1 MEDRGSRIEDR
12 KSRSSILDL
21 LSSINNASM
30 LADLIKIHCL
40 THGATFPMSR
50 TSRTVVCK
58 EGNEEHT
65 LSTNFPNQGLWVYC
79 CNCQT
84 FIAWDAARKEASV
97 KECPFCLSSL
107 NPRAYCCDHCAITM
121 VDYDDQTLRKQH
133 MVLSWGAPQ
142 PACAGCHHFPG
153 ATPKNHFCET
163 LQCNLSSARQDCPF
177 CGLSISYAM
186 RNGSKLGVAPVIPSI
201 AESDVLLA
209 EAKAHAREA
218 EERIR
223 LAEATARKEIE
234 LRVRAERR
242 VEEVERKIT
251 RDLVMPQTATLE
263 PDWARREAEIA
274 RANAEAEIQ
283 ARREAEARVQ
293 EAEELR
299 KQAES
304 AVRREAEMRQMA
316 EQKARELAENYSSAP
331 RKDKITIALYAS
343 LAGVLSILLLLL
355 IVTMIRM
362 SSN

>member
-1 MEDRGSRIEDR
+1 
-12 KSRSSILDL
+12 
-21 LSSINNASM
+21 M

-65 LSTNFPNQGLWVYC
+65 LSTNFPNQGRWVYC

-97 KECPFCLSSL
+97 QECPFCLSSL
-107 NPRAYCCDHCAITM
+107 NPRAYCCDRCAITM

-133 MVLSWGAPQ
+133 TVLSWGAPQ

-163 LQCNLSSARQDCPF
+163 LKCNLSTARLNCPF
-177 CGLSISYAM
+177 CDLSIPHAAQ
-186 RNGSKLGVAPVIPSI
+186 NGSKPVPAPVVPGI
-201 AESDVLLA
+201 AESDVQLA
-209 EAKAHAREA
+209 EAKARAREA
-218 EERIR
+218 EERFQ

-242 VEEVERKIT
+242 AEEIERKIT
-251 RDLVMPQTATLE
+251 RDLVVPQPATIE

-274 RANAEAEIQ
+274 RANAEAETQ
-283 ARREAEARVQ
+283 ARQEAEARAQ

-299 KQAES
+299 KQAEF
-304 AVRREAEMRQMA
+304 AARREAEMRQMA

-343 LAGVLSILLLLL
+343 LAGVLFILLILL

-362 SSN
+362 SGN

>member
-1 MEDRGSRIEDR
+1 
-12 KSRSSILDL
+12 
-21 LSSINNASM
+21 M

-58 EGNEEHT
+58 EGAEEHT
-65 LSTNFPNQGLWVYC
+65 LSSNFPNQGQWVYC

-84 FIAWDAARKEASV
+84 FIAWDPARKEVSV
-97 KECPFCLSSL
+97 NECLFCLSSL
-107 NPRAYCCDHCAITM
+107 NPRAYSCDRCAVTM

-133 MVLSWGAPQ
+133 AVLSWGAPQ

-153 ATPKNHFCET
+153 ATPKTHFCGV
-163 LQCNLSSARQDCPF
+163 LKCNLSSALQDCPF
-177 CGLSISYAM
+177 CHLSIPQPSQ
-186 RNGSKLGVAPVIPSI
+186 NGARPVPAPV
-201 AESDVLLA
+201 AESDAQLA
-209 EAKAHAREA
+209 EAKAWAREA

-242 VEEVERKIT
+242 VEEIERKIT
-251 RDLVMPQTATLE
+251 GDLVMPQTATIE

-274 RANAEAEIQ
+274 RANAEVEVRARQQAE
-283 ARREAEARVQ
+283 ARAREAEQ
-293 EAEELR
+293 LR
-299 KQAES
+299 KQAEL
-304 AVRREAEMRQMA
+304 AARREAEMRQMA
-316 EQKARELAENYSSAP
+316 EQKARELAEIYSLGQSGPSIP

-343 LAGVLSILLLLL
+343 LAGVLFILLLLL

-362 SSN
+362 SGN